1 MGGAILNHTSLN
13 GADLRGAYLR
23 VAKFHRT
30 DLSGADLR
38 DVAGLTTEQI
48 NHTIRDARTRLP
60 FDLVPEPEDGE

>member
-1 MGGAILNHTSLN
+1 MGGAILKHALLN

-38 DVAGLTTEQI
+38 QVVGLTTAQI
-48 NHTIRDARTRLP
+48 VHTIRDAHTRLP
-60 FDLVPEPEDGE
+60 HDLIREQEDGE